1 MKLNKV
7 LFLAI
12 IIVLLSFIPNISRA
26 VKSDIEVEKI
36 SVISK
41 SGIYKTGDVLKIE
54 VTFSGNVYKIEKYL
68 PTLKLKFGSSTSYRS
83 VLEGTINDNKIVYEY
98 TIDDRMIEIDN
109 GKEFTQSKRKAYVY
123 HGKLY
128 IKFDYTVRIPL
139 YLFGPEE
146 LKVKQGFCEVE
157 PVKWLID
164 EESGKWITKDIVWGG
179 AEYDNIDII
188 INNLE
193 REILQCRERDDIAKF
208 ESGKKDL
215 FFNLFHKRHKTKALP
230 EGTYQMEQGKPNDEQ
245 EEMAETTRSKQPVTN
260 EFKEEIRKAA
270 QSSIEESIESTKG
283 ETKVT
288 EEAPKFNPVEEKVN
302 NILDAQINRND
313 GERYTQPQYFA
324 KPQQTRTDIRYY
336 VKGEDGDIYPTDDP
350 NKSDCYIGPDGVLRQ
365 TKVNLSKK
373 PYVPKS
379 KQNSEMAIEENNKSK
394 PRVIIPNERFIK
406 PTEDVDQD
414 DRNDR

>member
-1 MKLNKV
+1 MSDSIK
-7 LFLAI
+7 
-12 IIVLLSFIPNISRA
+12 SF
-26 VKSDIEVEKI
+26 EV
-36 SVISK
+36 
-41 SGIYKTGDVLKIE
+41 
-54 VTFSGNVYKIEKYL
+54 
-68 PTLKLKFGSSTSYRS
+68 
-83 VLEGTINDNKIVYEY
+83 
-98 TIDDRMIEIDN
+98 
-109 GKEFTQSKRKAYVY
+109 Q
-123 HGKLY
+123 
-128 IKFDYTVRIPL
+128 
-139 YLFGPEE
+139 
-146 LKVKQGFCEVE
+146 

-164 EESGKWITKDIVWGG
+164 DKAKTMMTEIVVYAGV
-179 AEYDNIDII
+179 EYDSVDRI
-188 INNLE
+188 L
-193 REILQCRERDDIAKF
+193 EILSKEMFQTRERNLTGEENTKMGF
-208 ESGKKDL
+208 WQK
-215 FFNLFHKRHKTKALP
+215 LFHKRHKTKALP

-245 EEMAETTRSKQPVTN
+245 EESIETTRSKQPVTN

-336 VKGEDGDIYPTDDP
+336 VTGDDGDIYPTDDP
-350 NKSDCYIGPDGVLRQ
+350 NKSDCYIGPDGVLRPN
-365 TKVNLSKK
+365 KVNLSKT

-379 KQNSEMAIEENNKSK
+379 KQNSEMAIEENNTSK
-394 PRVIIPNERFIK
+394 PRVIIPKERFIK